1 MVRFSKKPLK
11 KVVTPKVLAN
21 VMIDTTLVLSHTH
34 FRAVCTFFQ
43 VSIVEPEPE
52 QQLRFSAADPPCNV
66 SLNTEEQPQNSTNPE
81 ASFISSNQ
89 EASLISSNGEAPLS
103 SSTPVKPCLNISSA
117 SSGEES
123 SLFYTPMTSL
133 PAQTT
138 ISSAH
143 GASPNLSAPRRSPR
157 KSHAQNQEGSPVLG
171 KINTR
176 LKFESE
182 GSASSQ
188 PGRIMSDSGA
198 QSAIPQK
205 TVPSTC
211 GHSQMSTVC
220 KKTDKN
226 QKSSLDDGSKHS
238 KQDLSSN
245 ISDDSEKDSSQQKRL
260 FKGLTQKDKHTYK
273 INYMPTNKGTKH
285 SRQSISRVISPSSRF
300 KTLSGASPVRTS
312 PRKHLGNTP
321 VRSSPR
327 KQSGSSSNSEP
338 SPKRTKLD
346 FQPVPSKRKCDFSP
360 TKSSTHVVPISSHS
374 KAQKIVKKY
383 KCHTSPPKKPMSP
396 LASYRRRSDPNPSR
410 PHTGSYKPAAKKQL
424 RLTRTA
430 KKQADL
436 QRQEAEQNYNFPSDG
451 ES

>member
-1 MVRFSKKPLK
+1 M
-11 KVVTPKVLAN
+11 
-21 VMIDTTLVLSHTH
+21 
-34 FRAVCTFFQ
+34 
-43 VSIVEPEPE
+43 
-52 QQLRFSAADPPCNV
+52 RFSAADPPCNV
-66 SLNTEEQPQNSTNPE
+66 SLNTEEQPQNSTNQE

-117 SSGEES
+117 SSGDES

-133 PAQTT
+133 PVQTT

-157 KSHAQNQEGSPVLG
+157 KSHPQNQEGSPVLG

-188 PGRIMSDSGA
+188 PGRIMSDSVPH
-198 QSAIPQK
+198 SAMPQK
-205 TVPSTC
+205 TVPPTR
-211 GHSQMSTVC
+211 GHSQTSTVC
-220 KKTDKN
+220 KKTVKN
-226 QKSSLDDGSKHS
+226 PGRVVHKSSPHDGSTHS

-245 ISDDSEKDSSQQKRL
+245 TSDDSEKDSSQQKRL

-273 INYMPTNKGTKH
+273 ISYMSTNKGTKH

-410 PHTGSYKPAAKKQL
+410 SQTGSYKPAAKKQL

-436 QRQEAEQNYNFPSDG
+436 QRREAEQNYNFPSDG